1 MKKALHNKAHQ
12 NEIQRIQI
20 LHSVNTITYSCDIGV
35 DVQNL
40 KATKT
45 IHWQQLNKSRC
56 DNMLTTIIG
65 T

>member
-1 MKKALHNKAHQ
+1 MHKMKKALHNKAHQ
-12 NEIQRIQI
+12 NEIQGIQI

-45 IHWQQLNKSRC
+45 IH
-56 DNMLTTIIG
+56 
-65 T
+65 